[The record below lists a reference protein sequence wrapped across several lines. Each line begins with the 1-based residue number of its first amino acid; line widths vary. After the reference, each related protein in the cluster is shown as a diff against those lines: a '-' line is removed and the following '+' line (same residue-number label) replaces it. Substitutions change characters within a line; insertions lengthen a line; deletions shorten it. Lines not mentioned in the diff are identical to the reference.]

1 MDAELIGA
9 EKMIITDKTELREII
24 FADVSKEELED
35 LHDSYLIQQIVKK
48 LCIKEAWEEAKH
60 ETRLVAHF
68 NYFIWKDQIRILLAE
83 LFRNWLVHLFYS
95 PKNKNNFF
103 SLLQRLLKKTTPS
116 YISNN

>member
-1 MDAELIGA
+1 MLI
-9 EKMIITDKTELREII
+9 TNKTALREII
-24 FADVSKEELED
+24 LADVSKEELEN

-48 LCIKEAWEEAKH
+48 LCIKEAWEDAKE

-68 NYFIWKDQIRILLAE
+68 NYFVWKDQIRILLAE

-95 PKNKNNFF
+95 PENKNNFF

-116 YISNN
+116 FDISNN